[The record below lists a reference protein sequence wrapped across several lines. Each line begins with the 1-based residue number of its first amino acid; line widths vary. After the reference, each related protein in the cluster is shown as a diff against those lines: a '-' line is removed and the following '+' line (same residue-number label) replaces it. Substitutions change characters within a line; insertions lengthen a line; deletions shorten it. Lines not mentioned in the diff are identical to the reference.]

1 MFWKTFLICTALTF
15 TLPALADDR
24 TTAKDVGKK
33 IDETSEAIGK
43 FTIEQRDDA
52 VRSAKDGLDDLDARI
67 GRMEAD
73 LERKWDKMDKHARK
87 QAREALDA
95 LHRQRNELSEW
106 YGGLKHGSAE
116 AWEEVK
122 SGFTDSYRTLRDSFA
137 RAKEK
142 F

>member
-1 MFWKTFLICTALTF
+1 MFWRTFLLCTVLTF

-24 TTAKDVGKK
+24 TTAADVGKK
-33 IDETSEAIGK
+33 LDETGETVKK
-43 FTIEQRDDA
+43 FTVGQRDQA

-73 LERKWDKMDKHARK
+73 LERKWDKMDKRARK

-122 SGFTDSYRTLRDSFA
+122 SGFAESYRTLRDSFA

>member
-1 MFWKTFLICTALTF
+1 MFWKTFLLCTALTF
-15 TLPALADDR
+15 AVPALADDR

-43 FTIEQRDDA
+43 FTIGQRDEA

-73 LERKWDKMDKHARK
+73 LERKWDKMDKRARK

-95 LHRQRNELSEW
+95 LHQQRNELSEW

-116 AWEEVK
+116 AWDEVK
-122 SGFTDSYRTLRDSFA
+122 SGFAESYRTLRDSFA